1 MLKCI
6 LKYIFLES
14 AMNHLW
20 NNIIFIQSI
29 SIVLSLSM
37 IIFFLFRSKKTHL
50 LLSYISCQALIFV
63 WSTGQILVF
72 SAQNNNTMRISMI
85 YEYTAVI
92 FVSLSWLMFC
102 LHYTYNRLLIRK
114 WFIILLFTPPVLMF
128 IALLTNHF
136 HHLFFSSFEIGHVVF
151 GPLFWAH
158 AAISYIYLTAGIVI
172 LIKSS
177 INHLGYARNQSIV
190 LIIASLIPFAANII
204 YLANR
209 TFKLNILNTKY
220 DITPISFSLTLL
232 FFAIATFKY
241 RFLNIVPIAFRK
253 IVHNLNESIVVVDS
267 LNKIDNYNK
276 SFEITFSNNGQIKTY
291 DNINKFIRTLKD
303 NIIYTPETENL
314 IRSIKSETQTNATGE
329 LTILAPVKKCFQV
342 NIQPIFGSKHEYL
355 GRIVIFNDITEYKN
369 LLDEV
374 NEKNVELSA
383 MNEQLSEYAETVEEL
398 AITKERN
405 RFARDV
411 HDTLGHTMTLL
422 ISLLEVSSIMCKQDP
437 AKTEEKLSEALKAA
451 RDGLK
456 ELRRSIKG
464 LEPEKLES
472 EDIISS
478 IEKMIEDF
486 KPSGMNIDFSYDGF
500 NSFSSPTYSKVIFRV
515 CQEALTNSLRHGKA
529 KHVNIIL
536 RLADSKIKIF
546 IFDDGCGS
554 TDIKKGF
561 GLSGME
567 QRVKDLNGDIVFG
580 SDGESGF
587 NIRLEIPIN
596 SL

>member
-1 MLKCI
+1 
-6 LKYIFLES
+6 
-14 AMNHLW
+14 MNHLW